1 MIRHIEP
8 AVVCDRESL
17 ALVCLDL
24 QVYQEYLDL
33 KVCLDQRET
42 PGSPEAL
49 VHLDDLDLMVLRDPK
64 VAFLTVSCV
73 LKIKNNY
80 LNSLHK
86 LSLTSSNCNLI
97 GWWPAV
103 CEQVSLVHLVFLEL
117 VAFLDPLL
125 LDHWAHLGQLDP
137 LAQWDHQ
144 VRHKAI

>member
-24 QVYQEYLDL
+24 QVYQEHLDL

-42 PGSPEAL
+42 PGSPAAL
-49 VHLDDLDLMVLRDPK
+49 VHLDDLDLMVLPDPK
-64 VAFLTVSCV
+64 VAYLTDSCV
-73 LKIKNNY
+73 LKMKNND

-97 GWWPAV
+97 GWWL
-103 CEQVSLVHLVFLEL
+103 CVS
-117 VAFLDPLL
+117 
-125 LDHWAHLGQLDP
+125 
-137 LAQWDHQ
+137 
-144 VRHKAI
+144 R